1 MRDSAM
7 SDEKSIRIDDDSS
20 SIQDMGSSLYIPNQV
35 QRVKKEDL
43 DLDNSLNEEKE
54 INLDSDIKNNTDSLK
69 QNDNEEII
77 KQQKSNISSLSNIVD
92 NNNNINNNSKKSSI
106 HGNKISLNMERK
118 KNVSI
123 YLKIDKEK
131 SAKEGYTIYEIS
143 IENKKSNEIE
153 KKILCYRRYD
163 NFNNFYEV
171 LKIRYPHYIFPKLSP
186 KKILAK
192 VYDDKIFLELRKN
205 ELQYFLNE
213 IFNHKIIG
221 KSEEMKNFLNGKF
234 DKQYF
239 NSIGAHFDYSGCIK
253 KINNAGLINQG
264 VNGVTSLFNYF
275 TGKKTQDNSERE
287 NTKKIFAK
295 NEITNK
301 KIEKYSLT
309 LNELKTF
316 HEALKEEYKES
327 KFICNNLLFLKR
339 ENNNENDLIKKNFNN
354 IIEINQAFNNEI
366 YDEFLKFFENE
377 IIYPLSCCILDLEGE
392 KKAIERY
399 NKFLVDYNNII
410 NCKKKED
417 NEILEE
423 QIKIKKDIELY
434 EETLLQEIDR
444 VEEKNNKIYDDI
456 IHRLSIFL
464 NNHTE
469 ITINKYKNSYFENNN
484 I

>member
-1 MRDSAM
+1 MRDSEM
-7 SDEKSIRIDDDSS
+7 SDEKSIRIDDDTSS
-20 SIQDMGSSLYIPNQV
+20 MHDMGDSLYIPNQV
-35 QRVKKEDL
+35 QRVKKEDV
-43 DLDNSLNEEKE
+43 DLDNSSNEEKE
-54 INLDSDIKNNTDSLK
+54 INLDSDIKSNTSLLKHNDS
-69 QNDNEEII
+69 EEII
-77 KQQKSNISSLSNIVD
+77 KQQKSNINSLSNIV
-92 NNNNINNNSKKSSI
+92 NTNNSKKSSL
-106 HGNKISLNMERK
+106 HGNRISLNMEKK

-186 KKILAK
+186 KKIMAK

-213 IFNHKIIG
+213 IYNHKIIG

-239 NSIGAHFDYSGCIK
+239 KSIGGYFDYSGCIN
-253 KINNAGLINQG
+253 KINDVGLINQG
-264 VNGVTSLFNYF
+264 VIGVTNLFNYL

-287 NTKKIFAK
+287 STKKIFAK
-295 NEITNK
+295 SETTNK
-301 KIEKYSLT
+301 KIEKYILT
-309 LNELKTF
+309 LNELKIF
-316 HEALKEEYKES
+316 YEALKEEYKES

-339 ENNNENDLIKKNFNN
+339 ENNNENNLDIKNFNN

-366 YDEFLKFFENE
+366 YDEFLTFFENE

-410 NCKKKED
+410 NYKKKEN

-469 ITINKYKNSYFENNN
+469 ITINKYKNSYFEKNN

>member
-1 MRDSAM
+1 MRDSEM

-20 SIQDMGSSLYIPNQV
+20 IIQGIGDSLYIPNQV
-35 QRVKKEDL
+35 QRVKKEDA
-43 DLDNSLNEEKE
+43 DFDNSSNEEKE
-54 INLDSDIKNNTDSLK
+54 INLDCDIKSNTSSLK
-69 QNDNEEII
+69 QNDKEEII
-77 KQQKSNISSLSNIVD
+77 NQQKSNISSLSNIVT
-92 NNNNINNNSKKSSI
+92 NNNNNSKKTSL
-106 HGNKISLNMERK
+106 HGNRISLNMEKK
-118 KNVSI
+118 KNASI

-192 VYDDKIFLELRKN
+192 VYDDEIFLELRKN

-213 IFNHKIIG
+213 LYNHKIIG

-239 NSIGAHFDYSGCIK
+239 NSIGGYFDYSGCIK
-253 KINNAGLINQG
+253 KINAVGLINQG
-264 VNGVTSLFNYF
+264 VNGVTNLFNYF

-287 NTKKIFAK
+287 NTKKIFSK
-295 NEITNK
+295 SETTNK

-309 LNELKTF
+309 LNELKVF

-339 ENNNENDLIKKNFNN
+339 ENNNENNIEKKNFNN
-354 IIEINQAFNNEI
+354 IIEINQAFENEI
-366 YDEFLKFFENE
+366 YEEFLTFFENE
-377 IIYPLSCCILDLEGE
+377 IIYSLSCCILDLEGE

-399 NKFLVDYNNII
+399 NKFLTDYNNII
-410 NCKKKED
+410 NYNKKEN

-423 QIKIKKDIELY
+423 QIKIKKDIKLY

-444 VEEKNNKIYDDI
+444 VEEKNNRIYDDI

>member
-1 MRDSAM
+1 MRDSTM

-35 QRVKKEDL
+35 QKVKKESV
-43 DLDNSLNEEKE
+43 DLDNSSNEEKE
-54 INLDSDIKNNTDSLK
+54 INLDSDIKSNSSLK

-77 KQQKSNISSLSNIVD
+77 KKQKSNISSLSNIVD
-92 NNNNINNNSKKSSI
+92 NNNNINNNTKKSSV
-106 HGNKISLNMERK
+106 HGNRISLNMERK

-163 NFNNFYEV
+163 NFNYFYAV

-192 VYDDKIFLELRKN
+192 VYDDKIFLEQRKN

-213 IFNHKIIG
+213 IYIHKIIG
-221 KSEEMKNFLNGKF
+221 KSEEIKHFLNGKF

-239 NSIGAHFDYSGCIK
+239 KSIGGYFDYSRCIN
-253 KINNAGLINQG
+253 KINNVGLINQG
-264 VNGVTSLFNYF
+264 VNGVTSLLNYF
-275 TGKKTQDNSERE
+275 TGKKTQENSERE
-287 NTKKIFAK
+287 NTKKIISK
-295 NEITNK
+295 SETTNK

-309 LNELKTF
+309 MNELKTF
-316 HEALKEEYKES
+316 HEALKEEFKES

-339 ENNNENDLIKKNFNN
+339 ENNIENDLEKKNFNN
-354 IIEINQAFNNEI
+354 IIEINQSFDNEI
-366 YDEFLKFFENE
+366 YDEFLTFFENE
-377 IIYPLSCCILDLEGE
+377 IIYPLCCCILDLEGE
-392 KKAIERY
+392 KRAIDRY
-399 NKFLVDYNNII
+399 NKFLADYNNII
-410 NCKKKED
+410 NYKTKED

-469 ITINKYKNSYFENNN
+469 VTINKYKNSYFEKK
-484 I
+484 

>member
-1 MRDSAM
+1 
-7 SDEKSIRIDDDSS
+7 
-20 SIQDMGSSLYIPNQV
+20 
-35 QRVKKEDL
+35 
-43 DLDNSLNEEKE
+43 
-54 INLDSDIKNNTDSLK
+54 
-69 QNDNEEII
+69 
-77 KQQKSNISSLSNIVD
+77 
-92 NNNNINNNSKKSSI
+92 
-106 HGNKISLNMERK
+106 MERK

-143 IENKKSNEIE
+143 IENKKSNEVE

-163 NFNNFYEV
+163 NFNYFYAV

-192 VYDDKIFLELRKN
+192 VYDDKIFLEQRKN

-213 IFNHKIIG
+213 IYIHKIIG
-221 KSEEMKNFLNGKF
+221 KSEEMKHFLNGKF

-239 NSIGAHFDYSGCIK
+239 KSIGGYFDYSGCIN
-253 KINNAGLINQG
+253 KINNVGLINQG

-275 TGKKTQDNSERE
+275 TGKKTQENSERE
-287 NTKKIFAK
+287 NTKKIISK
-295 NEITNK
+295 SETTNK

-309 LNELKTF
+309 MNELKTF
-316 HEALKEEYKES
+316 HEALKEEFKES

-339 ENNNENDLIKKNFNN
+339 ENNIENDLEKKNFNN
-354 IIEINQAFNNEI
+354 IIEINQSFDSEI
-366 YDEFLKFFENE
+366 YDEFLTFFENE
-377 IIYPLSCCILDLEGE
+377 IIYPLCCCILDLEGE
-392 KKAIERY
+392 KRAIDRY
-399 NKFLVDYNNII
+399 NKFLADYNNII
-410 NCKKKED
+410 NYKTKED

-469 ITINKYKNSYFENNN
+469 VTINKYKNSYFEKK
-484 I
+484 